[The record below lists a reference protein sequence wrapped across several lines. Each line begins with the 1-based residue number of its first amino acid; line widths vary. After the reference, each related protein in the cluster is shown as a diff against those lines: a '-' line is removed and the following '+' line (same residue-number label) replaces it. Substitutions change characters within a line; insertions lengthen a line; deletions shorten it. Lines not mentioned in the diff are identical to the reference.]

1 MISFVIQGLGFMG
14 QVHAHCLREASN
26 ATLVGIVETD
36 LVRAE
41 AFLREAGMGDLPVS
55 DSLDGLP
62 EGIQIDVVDICL
74 PTDLHRA
81 AAEAAFTRGYHVF
94 CEKPLALNEA
104 DGEAIRTAAARA
116 GRQLM
121 VGHCLRFWPEY
132 EALKGMID
140 SAEAGRLLALNLFRR
155 APRPD
160 YTAGNW
166 ADAPERCLGAA
177 LDLHIHDTDMLHFLL
192 GSPSAVS
199 SAGVLLPTGWDHIQ
213 TQYHYP
219 DCAVQAEG
227 GWNYP
232 KARPFQMGY
241 SALFERGSL
250 DYDTT
255 AAIPFRKCLQG
266 KPTDP
271 ANEDDSPAKENADGL
286 IAYRRQLE
294 YFADCIESGTPVA
307 INSGSDA
314 MASLRTV
321 LAEIQSAKSKQAVQL
336 IL

>member
-36 LVRAE
+36 RARAD
-41 AFLREAGMGDLPVS
+41 AFLREAGMGELPVS

-62 EGIQIDVVDICL
+62 EETQIDVVDICL

-81 AAEAAFTRGYHVF
+81 AAEAAFTRGCHVF

-132 EALKGMID
+132 TALKGMID

-155 APRPD
+155 APHPD
-160 YTAGNW
+160 YTIGNW
-166 ADAPERCLGAA
+166 ANAPERCLGAA
-177 LDLHIHDTDMLHFLL
+177 LDLHIHDTDMIHFLL
-192 GSPSAVS
+192 GNPEAVTS
-199 SAGVLLPTGWDHIQ
+199 SGVWLPTGLDHIQ

-219 DCAVQAEG
+219 GCAVQAEG

-232 KARPFQMGY
+232 KERPFQMGY
-241 SALFERGSL
+241 SALFERGSV
-250 DYDTT
+250 DFDTG
-255 AAIPFRKCLQG
+255 AAVPFRKCLQEELTG
-266 KPTDP
+266 PE
-271 ANEDDSPAKENADGL
+271 NKEGSILMENSDGL
-286 IAYRRQLE
+286 LAYRRQLE
-294 YFADCIESGTPVA
+294 YFADCIESGTPVT
-307 INSGSDA
+307 INSGADA

-321 LAEIQSAKSKQAVQL
+321 LAEVESAKNKQPVRL
-336 IL
+336 IP